1 MHCFLNQFF
10 YMQTSPTVLHML
22 HHCKLHHI
30 WLQSKLCMGGVF
42 TTAVGIAG
50 WSVGIIK
57 DVHFRGSYA
66 RVHLPLLLLLLM
78 SL

>member
-1 MHCFLNQFF
+1 MHCLLNQFF
-10 YMQTSPTVLHML
+10 YMQTSPTILHML
-22 HHCKLHHI
+22 HHCKLHHV

-50 WSVGIIK
+50 WIIK
-57 DVHFRGSYA
+57 DVHFRGMHMS
-66 RVHLPLLLLLLM
+66 LLLLLLM